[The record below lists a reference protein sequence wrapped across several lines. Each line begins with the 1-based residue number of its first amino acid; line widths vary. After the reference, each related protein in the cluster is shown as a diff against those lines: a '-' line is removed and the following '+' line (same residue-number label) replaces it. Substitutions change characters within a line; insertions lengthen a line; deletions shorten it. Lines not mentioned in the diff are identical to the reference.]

1 MYIGPDFSIDG
12 EGDEKENNLEE
23 TRKSSRLREKDR
35 IDYARMKKDG
45 LEENKD
51 ISETNIQSEVAQHIA
66 ESYHDKKDI
75 KIDIFQYEHKW
86 WERGVLEAIHIRK
99 EKPTLN
105 ADEGRYKLS
114 KIWDN
119 VINKEINNGR
129 RQYSEEDIS
138 NNFTTALTQS

>member
-1 MYIGPDFSIDG
+1 M
-12 EGDEKENNLEE
+12 
-23 TRKSSRLREKDR
+23 REKDI
-35 IDYARMKKDG
+35 IDYARMNKDG

-75 KIDIFQYEHKW
+75 KIDILQYEHKW

-105 ADEGRYKLS
+105 VDEGRYKLS
-114 KIWDN
+114 KIWDTI
-119 VINKEINNGR
+119 INKEINNGR
-129 RQYSEEDIS
+129 RQCSEEDRS